1 MTPRTTV
8 GPLFFFAALLLI
20 GIGSADTLVG
30 PPRVKPDIARG
41 EALFEQRCS
50 HCHRQGSTPD
60 FSRDTW
66 KAERTPEWLASVA
79 LGLTAEHPPA
89 VSTPDEAW
97 HVAAYVWTRPLR
109 LSELRLGLEL
119 ARQAEARLLERDL
132 FTLLAALPKLDD
144 LRSTAWV
151 LRRSER
157 EVGAR
162 LSDLAGA
169 SYQELSD
176 SERQALVDYIYASL
190 FAWPREWEAEVT
202 RP

>member
-1 MTPRTTV
+1 MTPRPV
-8 GPLFFFAALLLI
+8 IAGYLLSLALLALSI
-20 GIGSADTLVG
+20 GLADTLVG

-41 EALFEQRCS
+41 EALFEQRCAS
-50 HCHRQGSTPD
+50 CHRQGSTPD
-60 FSRDTW
+60 FSRDAW
-66 KAERTPEWLASVA
+66 KAESTPEWLASVA
-79 LGLTAEHPPA
+79 LGRAAEHPPA

-97 HVAAYVWTRPLR
+97 HVAAYVWTRPLH

-157 EVGAR
+157 EVDAR

-169 SYQELSD
+169 SYEELSEA
-176 SERQALVDYIYASL
+176 ERQALVDYIYASL
-190 FAWPREWEAEVT
+190 FTWPLEWEAEVT
-202 RP
+202 HP